1 MMQLWR
7 DDTGLESLEY
17 VAVGA
22 MVALILL
29 GLLAQAFGVLQTK
42 LSNLIGDL

>member
-1 MMQLWR
+1 MLLLT
-7 DDTGLESLEY
+7 DDEGMETLEY

-29 GLLAQAFGVLQTK
+29 GLLAQAFGVLQGK
-42 LSNLIGDL
+42 LTNLIGDL